1 MTLPFCLSHS
11 KLLGIFIIQRKNIER
26 IVPIKEKSWA
36 FQKLFINQEFH
47 IFSFRNMAGL
57 FEQVSTLGRVE
68 HQITK
73 FAYGMWRPQPA
84 NSPGIDLDDKVHF
97 SANEIRK
104 VNILQFNF
112 CGSSKSMPISVFV
125 EIILNPENLN
135 LERLTPVVFKVWLI
149 FF

>member
-1 MTLPFCLSHS
+1 
-11 KLLGIFIIQRKNIER
+11 
-26 IVPIKEKSWA
+26 
-36 FQKLFINQEFH
+36 
-47 IFSFRNMAGL
+47 MAGL

-135 LERLTPVVFKVWLI
+135 LERLTPVVFKV
-149 FF
+149 